1 MPTLRRVVLGRQTAA
16 RTDGELL
23 TAFVASA
30 SGDAFA
36 ELVRRHGPM
45 VLGVCRR
52 LIPDHATADDAFQA
66 VFLVLARRAAGVRP
80 RERVGAYLYGI
91 AYRTALKARMVLA
104 RRRSRE
110 KQVEVMPEPPAP
122 PAAPAWGDVQFVIDE
137 ELARLPE
144 KLRIAVV
151 LCDLEGRPQREVA
164 RQLGVPPATLATR
177 LAAARRSL
185 AARLTRRGVT
195 LSGGALAGL
204 LVTHASASAVP
215 HALAAGVARAAEAV
229 AAGGAVGAAV
239 SAQAV
244 QLSEGVMQMMM
255 LAKLKAV
262 TVVAAVALVLTTG
275 LGVGL
280 APAAAGEEPVP
291 VTVTV
296 ATPAPDGHAGT
307 TRPKE
312 RAQAEPAPDDALFL
326 RRLSLDVR
334 GTVPTPVETWFFVS
348 DTDAEKRAKVIEW
361 ITDDEDRRA
370 AAAKKLGVPVER
382 VRVARAKFSADGR
395 SLVLIDPIA
404 IAKPTDAIELVSSD
418 PAAVTDARVEEITT
432 DVTVTKTAQGV
443 VYDVKSSEPGAAKT
457 QPPADA
463 TKKTVVLRRVQADA
477 AKSGSVFEYHGE
489 YGLTVWDTVPDD
501 KKPQPTP
508 TVKYRAVVNV
518 ALGSSDAEFLKRVLT
533 DARGTAPTALE
544 LKYFTED
551 KDPKKRE
558 KLLDT
563 LLKEPAVAKKLG
575 DEWKK
580 KMLAPGA
587 PGVAKEADFFYFV
600 TPNVVEGKS
609 TLDLKVQPFVVPLSP
624 DRVVQPFVVPLPPGA
639 PKPPAPPKPPTSTV
653 TGVPA
658 PPKPPAPPA
667 PPVTVQGTKV
677 VVTSQLQS
685 DKLEKLVG
693 ELIAAQKSDDALL
706 EAVTLAT
713 QSRLPTDAEKKLTKV
728 AIGVAADRKTA
739 WVAIARALAG
749 TEARSKDVLEL
760 KVVPS
765 ATPKPAKP

>member
-1 MPTLRRVVLGRQTAA
+1 
-16 RTDGELL
+16 
-23 TAFVASA
+23 
-30 SGDAFA
+30 
-36 ELVRRHGPM
+36 
-45 VLGVCRR
+45 
-52 LIPDHATADDAFQA
+52 
-66 VFLVLARRAAGVRP
+66 
-80 RERVGAYLYGI
+80 
-91 AYRTALKARMVLA
+91 
-104 RRRSRE
+104 
-110 KQVEVMPEPPAP
+110 MPEPPAP
-122 PAAPAWGDVQFVIDE
+122 PAALAWGDVQPVIDE

-144 KLRIAVV
+144 KLRTAVV

-262 TVVAAVALVLTTG
+262 TVVAAVALALTTG

-280 APAAAGEEPVP
+280 VPAAAGEGTAT
-291 VTVTV
+291 VTVT
-296 ATPAPDGHAGT
+296 ATTPAPDGHAGT
-307 TRPKE
+307 VRLKE
-312 RAQAEPAPDDALFL
+312 RVQADPVPDDALFL

-348 DTDAEKRAKVIEW
+348 DPDAGKRAKVIEW
-361 ITDDEDRRA
+361 ITDDEERRV

-382 VRVARAKFSADGR
+382 VRVLRAKLSADGR
-395 SLVLIDPIA
+395 SVSLIDPNMV
-404 IAKPTDAIELVSSD
+404 AKFADTIELSAPD
-418 PAAVTDARVEEITT
+418 LAITTDVLQDEITT
-432 DVTVTKTAQGV
+432 DVTIAPTVQGV
-443 VYDVKSSEPGAAKT
+443 VYDVKSSEPGAAKP
-457 QPPADA
+457 QPPADG
-463 TKKTVVLRRVQADA
+463 TKKTVVLRRVRSDDA
-477 AKSGSVFEYHGE
+477 KPEAAAEYRVEDVF
-489 YGLTVWDTVPDD
+489 TVWGTTPDD
-501 KKPQPTP
+501 KNQQTNQ
-508 TVKYRAVVNV
+508 TVKFRAVVNV
-518 ALGSSDAEFLKRVLT
+518 APGSDAEFLKRVLT

-587 PGVAKEADFFYFV
+587 PLAAKEADFFYFV
-600 TPNVVEGKS
+600 TPKVVEGKS
-609 TLDLKVQPFVVPLSP
+609 TLDLKVQPFVVPL
-624 DRVVQPFVVPLPPGA
+624 PPNA
-639 PKPPAPPKPPTSTV
+639 PKPPAPPKPPTVTV
-653 TGVPA
+653 TGVA
-658 PPKPPAPPA
+658 TPPKPPAPPA

-677 VVTSQLQS
+677 VVTSQLKS

-713 QSRLPTDAEKKLTKV
+713 QSRLPTDAEKKLAKAAV
-728 AIGVAADRKTA
+728 GAAADRKTV
-739 WVAIARALAG
+739 WVAVARALAG
-749 TEARSKDVLEL
+749 TETKAQDVIEL

-765 ATPKPAKP
+765 IAPKPAKP